1 MPRSCRINTTFS
13 GDDFG
18 WKGQPGSVGNILRRC
33 KDWNSPVSQERSR
46 GNKNGSLKTHAH
58 TDWHPHRVQGLWK
71 SQNHKTAYVL
81 QLQDTYWKSPFSPRP
96 TCRHEIVEPWPYT
109 HQNIHHANKATKVP
123 FHMGKTTTWDVRGY
137 LRHKSSVSDHMPT
150 IMSRCDRGNEG
161 CLATGNR
168 ISNTY
173 CHICGHIRN
182 MWARK
187 RHRMTICPK

>member
-1 MPRSCRINTTFS
+1 MILAEKAN
-13 GDDFG
+13 
-18 WKGQPGSVGNILRRC
+18 QVYSVGNILRRC
-33 KDWNSPVSQERSR
+33 KYWNSPVSQERSR
-46 GNKNGSLKTHAH
+46 GTKNGSLKAHAH

-96 TCRHEIVEPWPYT
+96 TCRHEIVEPWPYA

-173 CHICGHIRN
+173 CHICGY
-182 MWARK
+182 
-187 RHRMTICPK
+187 ICIYIYTQYVGTKTSQNDHMPQIMCNLQ